1 MNLRRPKTE
10 MPPYTLSFANRQ
22 RVMRVD
28 RRRLAR
34 LARSVLAREQ
44 VARAEVSVALV
55 DDRQIQIVNR
65 EFLSHDSPTDVISFL
80 LNGDAGAHNRAKA
93 PRLLEAGRG
102 LVGRTRR
109 RGNIAS
115 RVARRGAGKSLDG
128 EIVISA
134 ETACLVA
141 GDYGTTP
148 AAELALYLVHGLLHL
163 CGYDDASPSEKRL
176 MRRREAEALHDWNV
190 SARGRRSRSPG
201 KK

>member
-1 MNLRRPKTE
+1 MI
-10 MPPYTLSFANRQ
+10 PPYSIAFTNRQ
-22 RVMRVD
+22 RILRVD
-28 RRRLAR
+28 FRRLGR
-34 LARSVLAREQ
+34 LARSVLTREE
-44 VARAEVSVALV
+44 VARAEISVAIV
-55 DDRQIQIVNR
+55 DDPQIHALNR
-65 EFLSHDSPTDVISFL
+65 EFLKHDFPTDVISFRL
-80 LNGDAGAHNRAKA
+80 DEDKMPQDRARSPRLAGAPAARRVGTHGRANSA
-93 PRLLEAGRG
+93 PRVL
-102 LVGRTRR
+102 
-109 RGNIAS
+109 
-115 RVARRGAGKSLDG
+115 RRGAGKSIDG